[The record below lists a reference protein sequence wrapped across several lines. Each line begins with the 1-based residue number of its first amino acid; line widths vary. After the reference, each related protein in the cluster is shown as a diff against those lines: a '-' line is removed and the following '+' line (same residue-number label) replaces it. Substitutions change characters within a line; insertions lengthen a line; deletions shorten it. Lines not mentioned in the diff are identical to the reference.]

1 MFISGLIHPKQS
13 RRFGTPTFPA
23 NIFHERHL
31 VSVTNATMSEIQR
44 LPAINN
50 PIHPNTKPTTQITNV
65 TITTKSNMSTPVCR
79 NCKTLTTPLWRRDET
94 GQVLCNA
101 CGLFLKLHGRARPIS
116 LKTDTI
122 KLRNRIKQPNF
133 NKNLRPNTPEIK
145 LQELKSAAKD
155 SPVDAVSSNSAPSAG
170 CGAFKAMPSPTPSLL
185 LHLGRMLGS
194 FHQQVQLLNYPSST
208 PTHFAQGLQRIM
220 SPLLLSTTLSVLNA
234 WLKQCPGAAT
244 PISTAVTSSAGAS
257 ELSLGELTDAQ
268 AAGALENMSN
278 ELGLSVSFKSGASG
292 AALSL
297 ISPTGRKPLV
307 EPSSLSTRPSAL
319 NQAGRASKFVLLGS
333 AHESASH
340 SVIVSP
346 SFGPQFH
353 LSEAK
358 VRADPMDPSRLSLPR
373 FSSLASISPTTS
385 LLQLSGLLP
394 APVVPGLDNTYSGA
408 EKLAPI
414 HSNPVAETLS
424 GAAKGSTQGAMRLSS
439 GSNLASGSNSAG
451 RQPEEQ
457 SSSAGSGS
465 GIGASDQSNGDDN
478 SNSQNNASASAYE
491 ISLLKTRISELELVN
506 DLYRTRIMELEAME
520 QAARLR
526 EQSMRRRLDEFLLD
540 QGQALSASV
549 LSDAMK
555 MFKREDDDKSEE
567 RAKKPRLT

>member
-1 MFISGLIHPKQS
+1 
-13 RRFGTPTFPA
+13 
-23 NIFHERHL
+23 
-31 VSVTNATMSEIQR
+31 MSEIQR

-65 TITTKSNMSTPVCR
+65 TITTKSNMSSPVCR

-145 LQELKSAAKD
+145 LQEPKSAAKD
-155 SPVDAVSSNSAPSAG
+155 SPINPKKRTATSSPMDAVSSNSAPSAA

-185 LHLGRMLGS
+185 LHLGRMPGS

-257 ELSLGELTDAQ
+257 ELSLGALTDAQ

-278 ELGLSVSFKSGASG
+278 ELGPSVSFKSGASG

-297 ISPTGRKPLV
+297 IAPTGRKPLV

-319 NQAGRASKFVLLGS
+319 NQAGRASKFALLGNT
-333 AHESASH
+333 HESASH

-353 LSEAK
+353 FSEAK
-358 VRADPMDPSRLSLPR
+358 VRADPMDPAKPSLPQ

-385 LLQLSGLLP
+385 LLHLSGLLS
-394 APVVPGLDNTYSGA
+394 APVAPGLDNTYSGA

-424 GAAKGSTQGAMRLSS
+424 GAARGSTRGATRLSS
-439 GSNLASGSNSAG
+439 GSNLAPGNNPAG
-451 RQPEEQ
+451 RQPGEQ

-465 GIGASDQSNGDDN
+465 VSGFGASGQSNGDDN
-478 SNSQNNASASAYE
+478 SNSNNNASASAYE

-526 EQSMRRRLDEFLLD
+526 EQSMRRRLDEFLVD
-540 QGQALSASV
+540 QGQDPVIQRLSH
-549 LSDAMK
+549 
-555 MFKREDDDKSEE
+555 
-567 RAKKPRLT
+567 